1 LEELYMRRC
10 GNWFSSIAVS
20 VVFLF
25 AGSSVHAQS
34 ASDAPP
40 LPAPGRQFHF
50 ERFGSGS
57 MMGFDDVGFVGF
69 EHGLGGKTVTG
80 APFSATFS
88 SQSTQ
93 VLADGNRIQHST
105 TGTIARDSQGRTHR
119 DMTLPAIGQFASSG
133 QTAPH
138 VIFIN
143 DPVAGVHY
151 VLHPDKKS
159 ANKMTPPPNG
169 RRGGKGAGAA
179 NDANEAGWM
188 QQQKEVVTTSLGTQ
202 TINGI
207 SAEGTR
213 YTRTIPAGKIGNEK
227 PITIVT
233 EKWYSPEL
241 QMVVMT
247 QRTDPVRGGDTV
259 SQLTNI
265 QRQEPAATMFQVPA
279 DYSVQEGG
287 PRHGSTMRGSQQPQ

>member
-1 LEELYMRRC
+1 MRGYVRKSSK
-10 GNWFSSIAVS
+10 WFSSIAASAVL
-20 VVFLF
+20 LF
-25 AGSSVHAQS
+25 AVGGARAQS

-40 LPAPGRQFHF
+40 PPPPGRQFHF
-50 ERFGSGS
+50 ERSGSGP
-57 MMGFDDVGFVGF
+57 MMGFEDVGFVGF
-69 EHGLGGKTVTG
+69 ERGLGGKTVTG

-93 VLADGNRIQHST
+93 VLTDGNRIQHST
-105 TGTIARDSQGRTHR
+105 TGTIARDGQGRTHR

-133 QTAPH
+133 QTARH

-151 VLHPDKKS
+151 VLHPDEKS

-169 RRGGKGAGAA
+169 RHGGKGAGEA
-179 NDANEAGWM
+179 NGASGAGWR
-188 QQQKEVVTTSLGTQ
+188 QHQKEVVTTSLGTQ
-202 TINGI
+202 MINGI

-233 EKWYSPEL
+233 EKWYSSEL

-247 QRTDPVRGGDTV
+247 KRTDPFRGGDTV

-287 PRHGSTMRGSQQPQ
+287 PRHGNAMRGSQQQPQ

>member
-1 LEELYMRRC
+1 MRKSSR
-10 GNWFSSIAVS
+10 WFSSVAVS
-20 VVFLF
+20 VVLLF
-25 AGSSVHAQS
+25 AGARVCAQS
-34 ASDAPP
+34 ASDAQPQP
-40 LPAPGRQFHF
+40 RGQFHF
-50 ERFGSGS
+50 ERAGFGP

-93 VLADGNRIQHST
+93 VLADGNRIQNST
-105 TGTIARDSQGRTHR
+105 TGTVARDSQGRTHR
-119 DMTLPAIGQFASSG
+119 DMTLPAIGSFTASG

-138 VIFIN
+138 VVFIN

-159 ANKMTPPPNG
+159 ANKRTLPPNG
-169 RRGGKGAGAA
+169 KGGSASNLDGAG
-179 NDANEAGWM
+179 WK
-188 QQQKEVVTTSLGTQ
+188 QHQKEVVTTSLGTQ
-202 TINGI
+202 MINGI

-213 YTRTIPAGKIGNEK
+213 YTRTIPAGQMGNEK
-227 PITIVT
+227 AITIVK
-233 EKWYSPEL
+233 EKWYSSEL

-247 QRTDPVRGGDTV
+247 KRNDPFRGDTV

-279 DYSVQEGG
+279 DYAVQEGG
-287 PRHGSTMRGSQQPQ
+287 PRHGGGMRHSQLPQ

>member
-1 LEELYMRRC
+1 MRKSSR
-10 GNWFSSIAVS
+10 WFGSIAAS
-20 VVFLF
+20 AILLI
-25 AGSSVHAQS
+25 ASGGARAQS

-40 LPAPGRQFHF
+40 SPPPGRQFHF
-50 ERFGSGS
+50 ERFGSGP

-133 QTAPH
+133 QAPPH

-151 VLHPDKKS
+151 VLHPDEKS
-159 ANKMTPPPNG
+159 ANKMTPPPDG
-169 RRGGKGAGAA
+169 RRGGKGAGGT
-179 NDANEAGWM
+179 NGPDGAGWR
-188 QQQKEVVTTSLGTQ
+188 QHQKEVVTTSLGTQ
-202 TINGI
+202 MINGI

-213 YTRTIPAGKIGNEK
+213 YTRTIPVGKIGNEK

-233 EKWYSPEL
+233 EKWYSSEL

-247 QRTDPVRGGDTV
+247 KRTDPFRGGETV

-287 PRHGSTMRGSQQPQ
+287 PRHGSAMRGSQQQPQ

>member
-1 LEELYMRRC
+1 MRGYVRKSSK
-10 GNWFSSIAVS
+10 WFGSIAASAVL
-20 VVFLF
+20 LF
-25 AGSSVHAQS
+25 AVGGARAQS

-40 LPAPGRQFHF
+40 PPPPGRQFHF
-50 ERFGSGS
+50 ERAGSGP

-105 TGTIARDSQGRTHR
+105 TGTVARDTQGRTHR

-151 VLHPDKKS
+151 VVHPDKKS

-169 RRGGKGAGAA
+169 WRGGKGAGAV
-179 NDANEAGWM
+179 NGTNGAGWK
-188 QQQKEVVTTSLGTQ
+188 QRQKEVVTTSLGTQ
-202 TINGI
+202 MINGI

-227 PITIVT
+227 PIAIVT
-233 EKWYSPEL
+233 EKWYSSEL

-247 QRTDPVRGGDTV
+247 KRTDPFRGGDTV

-287 PRHGSTMRGSQQPQ
+287 PRHGSAMRCSQQPQ